1 MTIPTLPPVQNLR
14 SKADQALGRRS
25 VVQSRLVQLEQGIAR
40 SQANEERLDK
50 VSALFKTLID
60 REITDGVQAVEKLL
74 TEGVKA
80 VFDDQD
86 LWVTAEVEAK
96 NGKVSVE
103 LVTSQRNDDGTI
115 VQGVSSDAFGGAVTT
130 VQSVL
135 LRLSVML
142 RRGQRPLLLLDET
155 LPAFDSNYVGNM
167 AKFLQSLCSRMGVDV
182 LIVSHNPLLV
192 EAAHKAYTIRK
203 DNGEATFHLSR

>member
-1 MTIPTLPPVQNLR
+1 MTIPALPSVQNLR

-40 SQANEERLDK
+40 SQAVEERLDK
-50 VSALFKTLID
+50 VAALFKTLID

-86 LWVTAEVEAK
+86 LWVTAEIEAK

-103 LVTSQRNDDGTI
+103 LVTSQRNDDCTI
-115 VQGVSSDAFGGAVTT
+115 VQGVSNDAFGGAVTT

-142 RRGQRPLLLLDET
+142 RRGQRPMLLLDET

>member
-1 MTIPTLPPVQNLR
+1 MMLPALPTVQNLR
-14 SKADQALGRRS
+14 SKADKALGRRS
-25 VVQSRLVQLEQGIAR
+25 VVQAKLDDLQRKIA
-40 SQANEERLDK
+40 QQMLDEDRLDK
-50 VSALFKTLID
+50 VAALFKTLID
-60 REITDGVQAVEKLL
+60 HEITDGVQAVEKLL

-86 LWVTAEVEAK
+86 LWVEAEVEAK

-103 LVTSQRNDDGTI
+103 LITNQRNEDGTV
-115 VQGVSSDAFGGAVTT
+115 VQGVSNDAFGGAVTT

-135 LRLSVML
+135 LRLSVLL
-142 RRGQRPLLLLDET
+142 RRGQRPLLLLDES
-155 LPAFDSNYVGNM
+155 LPAFDQNYVGNM

-192 EAAHKAYTIRK
+192 EAAHKAYQIRK
-203 DNGEATFHLSR
+203 DNGEATFHLTR